1 MKKRMVSVL
10 LAVSLLLSATACGK
24 QNAEDT
30 LQTETDAAQAYL
42 DKVDVDYS
50 YDLAVKLEDIRSN
63 EKLGYRTA
71 GSDAEIATGDMLKE
85 EMERIGL
92 QNVTKDEF
100 TLDTWTFTGAQLSF
114 TDSTGEVQTAE
125 LGGYQTDFVTD
136 GAEVY
141 TVIDGGRGT
150 EADLAGLDVTGKL
163 VLVDIDQR
171 ADWWINY
178 PAYEAHLAGAA
189 AVIAVQNGGYGEVS
203 DDALNAQD
211 VCGPADAPAFSMS
224 RTDAELL
231 KAAMDENGEAAV
243 TLDADSRVG
252 KDGTSYNIV
261 GVIPGRDTESVVL
274 MSAHYD
280 SYFAGFQDDNAAIAL
295 MMGIA
300 KGLIDSGYQ
309 PEKTL
314 VFCAMAA
321 EEWGV
326 SDTRYDWSTGA
337 YNQIFRVHPEWV
349 GKVIA
354 DINFELPAMNE
365 GTSDQIRTSYELKTF
380 VDEFKSDVPQVDGVF
395 PDGIEIIVPTQT
407 WSDDFSLS
415 IAGVPSSVT
424 ALRGG
429 FAKTHYHSQFDNQD
443 TYSREAF
450 LFHHNMYGLL
460 MLAYDHC
467 AVSPLDFTTRLNALR
482 ESMDDTVMTAEQI
495 SALNAALDEA
505 ETAAGTAWAK
515 VSEANAAYQQALD
528 AGDTAK
534 ADELLAE
541 TREMNANVLAAFKF
555 AEDSFVRLTWEDS
568 SIFPHEHSQNNLL
581 ALQGAVEALKQG
593 DSAAALDEYLLGVDN
608 NWYAYD
614 WSRGTFDHFTD
625 YVLNQSTD
633 RLMWGAGR
641 VQGHEDLF
649 DVIRSVQ
656 AKTDDSSA
664 DYTAELERL
673 NQAIE
678 TQTNMLDEQ
687 VTHEVDALKELT
699 ALLTGLAA

>member
-1 MKKRMVSVL
+1 MKKRIVSML
-10 LAVSLLLSATACGK
+10 LAVFLLVSATACAK
-24 QNAEDT
+24 QPD
-30 LQTETDAAQAYL
+30 TDATQTYL
-42 DKVDVDYS
+42 SKVDVDYS
-50 YDLAVKLEDIRSN
+50 YNLALKLEEIRSN

-71 GSDAEIATGDMLKE
+71 GSEAELATGDMLKE

-92 QNVTKDEF
+92 QDVTKDAF
-100 TLDTWTFTGAQLSF
+100 TLDTWTFTKAQLCF
-114 TDSTGEVQTAE
+114 EDGAGEEYVAE
-125 LGGYQTDFVTD
+125 LGGYQTNFVTD
-136 GAEVY
+136 GAETF
-141 TVIDGGRGT
+141 TVIDGGQGT

-163 VLVDIDQR
+163 VLVDINQR

-189 AVIAVQNGGYGEVS
+189 AVIAVQDGGYAEVS

-211 VCGPADAPAFSMS
+211 ICGPSDAPAFSMS

-231 KAAMDENGEAAV
+231 RAAMDENGEANV
-243 TLDADSRVG
+243 TLDADSRVEM
-252 KDGTSYNIV
+252 DGTSYNVIDT
-261 GVIPGRDTESVVL
+261 IPGRDTESMVL

-326 SDTRYDWSTGA
+326 SNMRYDWSTGA

-365 GTSDQIRTSYELKTF
+365 GTADQIRTSYELKTF
-380 VDEFKSDVPQVDGVF
+380 VDGFKSTVPQVDGVF

-429 FAKTHYHSQFDNQD
+429 FAQTHYHSQFDDRD

-460 MLAYDHC
+460 MMAYDHC
-467 AVSPLDFTTRLNALR
+467 AVSPLDFSTRLSVLR
-482 ESMDDTVMTAEQI
+482 ESMDDTIMTAEQMD
-495 SALNAALDEA
+495 ALSAALDEA
-505 ETAAGTAWAK
+505 EAAAGTAWDK

-528 AGDTAK
+528 AGDTDK

-541 TREMNANVLAAFKF
+541 AREMNANVLAAFKL

-581 ALQGAVEALKQG
+581 ALEGAAEALKQG
-593 DSAAALDEYLLGVDN
+593 DSAAALDEYLYLVDN

-614 WSRGTFDHFTD
+614 WSRETFEYFTD
-625 YVLNQSTD
+625 YVLNQSAD

-649 DVIRSVQ
+649 DVIRSLQ
-656 AKTDDSSA
+656 EKYGDSSA
-664 DYTAELERL
+664 DYTAELARL
-673 NQAIE
+673 DQAIE
-678 TQTNMLDEQ
+678 TQRTMLNEQ
-687 VTHEVDALKELT
+687 VEHEVSALEALT
-699 ALLTGLAA
+699 AQLMQIAA

>member
-1 MKKRMVSVL
+1 MKRRIVSML
-10 LAVSLLLSATACGK
+10 LAVFLLVSATACAK
-24 QNAEDT
+24 QPD
-30 LQTETDAAQAYL
+30 TDATQAYL
-42 DKVDVDYS
+42 SKVDVDYS
-50 YDLAVKLEDIRSN
+50 YNLALKLEEIRSN

-71 GSDAEIATGDMLKE
+71 GSEAELATGDMLKE

-92 QNVTKDEF
+92 QDVTKDAF
-100 TLDTWTFTGAQLSF
+100 TLDTWTFTKAQLCF
-114 TDSTGEVQTAE
+114 EDGAGEEYVAE
-125 LGGYQTDFVTD
+125 LGGYQTNFVTD
-136 GAEVY
+136 GAETF
-141 TVIDGGRGT
+141 TVIDGGQGT

-163 VLVDIDQR
+163 VLVDINQR

-189 AVIAVQNGGYGEVS
+189 AVIAVQDGGYAEVS

-211 VCGPADAPAFSMS
+211 VCGPSDAPAFSMS
-224 RTDAELL
+224 RTDAALL
-231 KAAMDENGEAAV
+231 RAAMDENGEANV
-243 TLDADSRVG
+243 TLDADSRVEM
-252 KDGTSYNIV
+252 DGTSYNVI
-261 GVIPGRDTESVVL
+261 GTIPGRDTESMVL

-326 SDTRYDWSTGA
+326 SNTRYDWSTGA

-365 GTSDQIRTSYELKTF
+365 GTADQIRTSYELKTF
-380 VDEFKSDVPQVDGVF
+380 VDGFKSTVPQVDGVF

-429 FAKTHYHSQFDNQD
+429 FAQTHYHSQFDDRD

-460 MLAYDHC
+460 MMAYDHC
-467 AVSPLDFTTRLNALR
+467 AVSPLDFSTRLSVLR
-482 ESMDDTVMTAEQI
+482 ESMDDTVMTAEQMD
-495 SALNAALDEA
+495 ALNAALDEA
-505 ETAAGTAWAK
+505 AAAAGTAWAK

-528 AGDTAK
+528 AGDTDK

-541 TREMNANVLAAFKF
+541 AREMNANVLAAFKF

-581 ALQGAVEALKQG
+581 ALEGAAEALKQG
-593 DSAAALDEYLLGVDN
+593 DSAAALDEYLYLVDN

-614 WSRGTFDHFTD
+614 WSRETFEYFTD
-625 YVLNQSTD
+625 YVLNQSAD

-649 DVIRSVQ
+649 DVIRSLQ
-656 AKTDDSSA
+656 EKYGDSSA
-664 DYTAELERL
+664 DYTAELARL
-673 NQAIE
+673 DQAIE
-678 TQTNMLDEQ
+678 TQRTMLNEQ
-687 VTHEVDALKELT
+687 VEHEVSALEALT
-699 ALLTGLAA
+699 AQLMQIAA